1 MEKSTIFQKLT
12 FEIEINVSAKKTYEI
27 MIGKETYKNWTKIFN
42 PTSDFKG
49 SWEKGS
55 KILFVGI
62 SEDGQEGGMVSQIAD
77 NIPGEFISIK
87 HIGILH
93 GGEEITSG
101 PMVEGWGDA
110 LENYYFEQQGENNC
124 KLKVTMDVNE
134 EYLDY
139 FTESWPKALEALK
152 NLAEG

>member
-12 FEIEINVSAKKTYEI
+12 FEIEINVSAQKTYEI

-77 NIPGEFISIK
+77 NIRGEFISIK

-110 LENYYFEQQGENNC
+110 LENYYFEPQGENNC

>member
-1 MEKSTIFQKLT
+1 MEKSEIFKEVT
-12 FEIEINVSAKKTYEI
+12 FEKVINASALSVYNK
-27 MIGKETYKNWTKIFN
+27 MIGSETYKIWTKAFN

-77 NIPGEFISIK
+77 NIPGKFVSIK
-87 HIGILH
+87 HIGILQ

-110 LENYYFEQQGENNC
+110 LENYYFEDLEEGTS
-124 KLKVTMDVNE
+124 KLSVKMDVNH

-139 FTESWPKALEALK
+139 FNETWPKALEILK
-152 NLAEG
+152 EIAEN